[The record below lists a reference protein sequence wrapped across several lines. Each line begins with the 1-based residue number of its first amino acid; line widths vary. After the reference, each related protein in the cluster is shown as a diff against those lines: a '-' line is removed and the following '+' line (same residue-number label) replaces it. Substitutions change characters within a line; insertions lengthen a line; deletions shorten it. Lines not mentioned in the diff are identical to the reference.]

1 MISKNQQEAIIEKGM
16 NPLVQATILV
26 VLIICIVGVAKLLD
40 LSNVLEMEK
49 TFPWLIAASL
59 LLFYAIMN
67 SIVSLATKKVHNYWF
82 KSICGFAGLAIT
94 SGVVAWLFSSLSV
107 YEAGSYSWIYIVIT
121 VVYLVFVSIMN
132 LMRKIVE
139 IAVKQDKKLRN
150 EE

>member
-1 MISKNQQEAIIEKGM
+1 MINKNQQEIIIEKGM
-16 NPLVQATILV
+16 NPFVQAGVLV
-26 VLIICIVGVAKLLD
+26 VLIIGIIGVAKILD
-40 LSNVLEMEK
+40 ISNVLQMEQ

-67 SIVSLATKKVHNYWF
+67 SIISLATKEVGNYWF
-82 KSICGFAGLAIT
+82 KSICSFGALAVV
-94 SGVVAWLFSSLSV
+94 SGIIAWLFSNLSV
-107 YEAGSYSWIYIVIT
+107 YEAGSYSWIYVVVT

-132 LMRKIVE
+132 IMRKIVE